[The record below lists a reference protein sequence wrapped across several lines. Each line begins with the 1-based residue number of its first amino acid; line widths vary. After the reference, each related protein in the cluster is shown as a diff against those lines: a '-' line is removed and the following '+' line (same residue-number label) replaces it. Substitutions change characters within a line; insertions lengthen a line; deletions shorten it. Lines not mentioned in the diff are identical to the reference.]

1 MSEWIL
7 RDSEVEAGITRYGW
21 YCAECDKIYD
31 GDGKGHNEIRR
42 HVEAMHDTKVSQ
54 AVTGL
59 VDRATG
65 EVVVTGWGPR
75 VLDKARRLG
84 FITDKPSSDMK
95 EASELGEE
103 EDHTDHPPTL
113 SAKVAAEEAR
123 EKEKI
128 VSSRALTKREKDML
142 KIADQQGRTVTR
154 DIIIPR
160 TVELLFLEAQGW
172 WPELYGHSK
181 DQMSQF
187 IEDFVAGYAIMIG
200 LNAGQRMAEE
210 LAQRFLDQHKAQEGE
225 VIEDGSAV

>member
-7 RDSEVEAGITRYGW
+7 RDSEIEAGITRYGW
-21 YCAECDKIYD
+21 YCAECDKIFD

-42 HVEAMHDTKVSQ
+42 HVEAMHDIKVAQ

-65 EVVVTGWGPR
+65 DVVVTGWGPR

-84 FITDKPSSDMK
+84 FITDKPSSDTK
-95 EASELGEE
+95 DELEE

-113 SAKVAAEEAR
+113 SAKIAAEEAK
-123 EKEKI
+123 EKEKSA
-128 VSSRALTKREKDML
+128 SSRSLTKREKDLL

-160 TVELLFLEAQGW
+160 PVELLFTEAQGW
-172 WPELYGHSK
+172 WPELYGQSK

-187 IEDFVAGYAIMIG
+187 IEDFVVGYAIMIG
-200 LNAGQRMAEE
+200 LNTGQRMAEE
-210 LAQRFLDQHKAQEGE
+210 VAQRFIDRYKVLEEGGM
-225 VIEDGSAV
+225 IEDGSAV